1 MNIRELVEKLQTFS
15 DDAEVYFLESNVCD
29 ECNPE
34 GFDFTHDIS
43 RVSFK
48 EDTGYPNTEKNVVV
62 IE

>member
-1 MNIRELVEKLQTFS
+1 MRVYELIDILKGLPNS
-15 DDAEVYFLESNVCD
+15 AEVYFNGSSSCD

-34 GFDFTHDIS
+34 GFDFTHEITL
-43 RVSFK
+43 VSFK